1 MSTATRELVEKMGY
15 TRVYD
20 VRDGIT
26 RRIGEKQPFG
36 QKLKRKQHRYD
47 RHR

>member
-26 RRIGEKQPFG
+26 RRIGESNPVGKN
-36 QKLKRKQHRYD
+36 
-47 RHR
+47 